1 MTDIPVEPCHDP
13 VVVIVGGGAS
23 GTLTATHLLR
33 TLAETRLR
41 ARLVL
46 IDRYGR
52 HGVGQAYSTTD
63 PAHLL
68 NSVAASMS
76 ALADDPDHL
85 LRWCRRQGSAV
96 APGTLLPRGFYGR
109 YLRATLAD
117 AERAARG
124 TASLT
129 RLTRAVETIT
139 HPGLRRSL
147 RLHLS
152 HGGRLD
158 ADAVVLA
165 TGNLAPTAGPWS
177 GAADRHVADPWAP
190 GALARIG
197 GGDVLV
203 IGTGL
208 TMLDVA
214 TTLTGGDP
222 DRVVY
227 ALSRHGLLPVR
238 HRRPRTPGATS
249 ATLDE
254 MLKNGALGNDD
265 PIRLSEL
272 VRAVRTA
279 VRAEAGDWPA
289 VIESLRPRIPDL
301 WTRLPLGERH
311 RFLTRVARYWEI
323 HRHQAPAATIDRI
336 AALRANGRLCV
347 IRGRLLSAE
356 RCPDGLRVLVEC
368 GGDRRELRI
377 GWLVSATGPG
387 ADITATGDPLITA
400 LLADGLARPDPLR
413 LGIDADAGGAMLDA
427 DGRSRAPLFTL
438 GPPLRGVR
446 YETTAIPEIR
456 AQAAALARRLAEV
469 IGDVPVPART

>member
-1 MTDIPVEPCHDP
+1 VTDTPVEPCHDP

-33 TLAETRLR
+33 TLAETKVR

-52 HGVGQAYSTTD
+52 HGTGQAYSTTN

-76 ALADDPDHL
+76 ALADDPGHL
-85 LRWCRRQGSAV
+85 LRWCHRYGSA
-96 APGTLLPRGFYGR
+96 ATPGTLLPRRVYGR

-117 AERAARG
+117 AERDARG
-124 TASLT
+124 TASVA
-129 RLTRAVETIT
+129 RLTRAVEAIT
-139 HPGLRRSL
+139 RPGLRRAL
-147 RLHLS
+147 RVHLG

-165 TGNLAPTAGPWS
+165 TGNLTPATGPWS

-197 GGDVLV
+197 DGDVLV

-214 TTLTGGDP
+214 TTLTGDDP
-222 DRVVY
+222 DTVVY
-227 ALSRHGLLPVR
+227 ALSRHGLLPAR

-249 ATLDE
+249 AALDE
-254 MLKNGALGNDD
+254 TLKNGALGTGD
-265 PIRLSEL
+265 PIWLSEL
-272 VRAVRTA
+272 MRAVRSA
-279 VRAEAGDWPA
+279 VTAEAGDWPA

-301 WTRLPLGERH
+301 WARLPLGERR

-323 HRHQAPAATIDRI
+323 HRHQAPAATADRI
-336 AALRANGRLCV
+336 AALRESGRLRV
-347 IRGRLLSAE
+347 IRGRLLSTE
-356 RCPDGLRVLVEC
+356 RCPDGLRALVEC
-368 GGDRRELRI
+368 GGDRRELRA

-387 ADITATGDPLITA
+387 ADITTTTDPLMSA
-400 LLADGLARPDPLR
+400 LLEGGLARPDPLR
-413 LGIDADAGGAMLDA
+413 LGIDADGDGRVLDA
-427 DGRSRAPLFTL
+427 GGRSRAPLFTL

-456 AQAAALARRLAEV
+456 AQAASLARRLAAV
-469 IGDVPVPART
+469 IGDVPVPTRT